1 MNEQEKIQFEQKL
14 KTLTDSQYLDFLN
27 QLKIKSLTDKEVLE
41 LANSYGEVHEYIEP
55 PAELEHTNQ
64 FVTCNEKGEI
74 V

>member
-41 LANSYGEVHEYIEP
+41 LANSYGEVHEYID
-55 PAELEHTNQ
+55 AEDDSG
-64 FVTCNEKGEI
+64 FVTCNGKGEI